1 MSDSC
6 WVSWV
11 SRRLSLDIK
20 SESVWGVFIGWGVIL
35 VVMLWMMVMM
45 VLMIWVTIDCVDFI
59 VLGSPCG

>member
-1 MSDSC
+1 MMSDSC

-45 VLMIWVTIDCVDFI
+45 LVMWVTIDLVIVVI
-59 VLGSPCG
+59 VLGSLF